1 MQLHQS
7 QEDETS
13 SRHEN
18 ETDDSFF
25 IQENKAMQSRPQLL
39 MESSGKLAATTE
51 LKGTNSFKE
60 IPEENKD
67 VQTP

>member
-1 MQLHQS
+1 MQS
-7 QEDETS
+7 QEDES
-13 SRHEN
+13 SSKHEN

-25 IQENKAMQSRPQLL
+25 IQENKAKQSRPQVL
-39 MESSGKLAATTE
+39 MDSSGNLAATTE

-60 IPEENKD
+60 IHEENKD